1 MSIDLNQLNPLGFH
15 MADIIQNVQEVYK
28 KWESKSRP
36 RYNRTVGNKNKQGNY
51 GKQSYHTSS
60 LDRENREASWCKGQY
75 VEHNLRPSFQKRE
88 KSKEKLPHFSLPRY
102 HGIAQFK
109 MAPLL
114 VLSSKQRPFM
124 GECCQ
129 KCFPQSRGA
138 FDGNYEKSL
147 GIRDVLQTPN
157 ENRSIILPKSLD
169 QIIFLLKK
177 NSNFKYCDV
186 TPAVLK
192 NERVQLAVIK
202 ASHNEAEHL
211 INSFSFESLP
221 STKEWHRVKKYL
233 HRMKSHLSSLLL
245 RISGWFLFVLLSKI
259 LNSINIHMGHIEML
273 MKVSKNETPI
283 VYLPLH
289 RSNLDYVLISFILHV
304 YNLQSPL
311 IAIGEKLQ
319 YPVLGYL
326 LRFLGAFHTSLSLQ
340 EQVKLNKS
348 VLHALQQSYIGES
361 MKAGHNMEFFP
372 EGRRSVSGKSCMP
385 RSELISAVLE
395 SLVEGRIED
404 AYIVPVAISY
414 EKIVDGNF
422 ITEQLGKEHVLHNV
436 FSAISYFW
444 GILHSKF
451 GSVRVDFCQPFT
463 LKEFL
468 HSTKHAN
475 AFKAISSIETPPSSP
490 NSRST
495 SLKLSAY
502 EKAFTELGPIVTDL
516 GQHAVYDATNSAAL
530 MSTQILA
537 FLFLTK
543 HRKGATQQQ
552 LLYSIDWLRKE
563 LERRRWDVGFTGESL
578 AVLKHAVNLLGKA
591 LIDSETISVEWTSS
605 DMENN
610 NVTLVLYKPVVK
622 LPYVLELQYYA
633 NAVLPVFLVESVV
646 ANALLALLDGEIEL
660 LHDCDSKVM
669 VMRQEL
675 VDKAVELT
683 DILQFEFLFA
693 PPCQDISTVINNV
706 IEDLIGRECLQV
718 CGAVKIIGDRPVNSY
733 RNQSMYD
740 FLSDEEDFV
749 ERDQQLKVSL
759 TEESLS
765 MLQFLRCVLSP
776 YIESYWLAACALL
789 KLVNEE
795 REESEFFCE
804 MQKTAQERLHKGL
817 LAYEESFAAETLC
830 NALKLFERWN
840 ITEHYNYSSVKI
852 MYLHENF
859 NFEESVAE
867 VISKIEQFRK

>member
-1 MSIDLNQLNPLGFH
+1 

-36 RYNRTVGNKNKQGNY
+36 RYNRTVGNKNNQGNFDRH
-51 GKQSYHTSS
+51 SYHNNSF
-60 LDRENREASWCKGQY
+60 DGENGEASWCKGEYTQPG
-75 VEHNLRPSFQKRE
+75 LRPRFQKRD
-88 KSKEKLPHFSLPRY
+88 KLKDKVPHFNLPRY

-138 FDGNYEKSL
+138 FDGSYEKSL
-147 GIRDVLQTPN
+147 GIKDVLQKPN
-157 ENRSIILPKSLD
+157 ENRNFILPKSLD
-169 QIIFLLKK
+169 QILFLLRR
-177 NSNFKYCDV
+177 NSDYKYCDV
-186 TPAVLK
+186 TPAVLN

-202 ASHNEAEHL
+202 ASHNEAEQL
-211 INSFSFESLP
+211 ISSFNFESLP
-221 STKEWHRVKKYL
+221 STKEWHRVKKFL

-245 RISGWFLFVLLSKI
+245 RISGWFLFVLLSRI

-273 MKVSKNETPI
+273 TKVSKNETPI

-289 RSNLDYVLISFILHV
+289 RSNLDYVLISFILHM

-311 IAIGEKLQ
+311 IAIGERLQ
-319 YPVLGYL
+319 YPFLGYL
-326 LRFLGAFHTSLSLQ
+326 LKFLGAFHTSLSLQ

-348 VLHALQQSYIGES
+348 ILHALQQSYIGES

-372 EGRRSVSGKSCMP
+372 EGSRSLSGKSCMP

-404 AYIVPVAISY
+404 AYIVPIAISY

-422 ITEQLGKEHVLHNV
+422 IPEQLGKGHVLHSFV
-436 FSAISYFW
+436 SIISYMW
-444 GILHSKF
+444 SMLHSKF

-502 EKAFTELGPIVTDL
+502 EKAFTELGPIVEDL

-563 LERRRWDVGFTGESL
+563 LERRKWDVGFTGESL
-578 AVLKHAVNLLGKA
+578 AVLKHAVNLLGKD
-591 LIDSETISVEWTSS
+591 LIKSETISVEWASS

-610 NVTLVLYKPVVK
+610 NVTLVLYKPIVK

-633 NAVLPVFLVESVV
+633 NAVLPVFLLESIV

-660 LHDCDSKVM
+660 LHDCDSKLL

-693 PPCQDISTVINNV
+693 PPCQDIPSVINNV
-706 IEDLIGRECLQV
+706 IEDLIAKECLEV
-718 CGAVKIIGDRPVNSY
+718 CGAVIIGDKPINSY
-733 RNQSMYD
+733 RQQSTYD
-740 FLSDEEDFV
+740 FLSDEEDYI

-759 TEESLS
+759 TEESVGL
-765 MLQFLRCVLSP
+765 LQFFRCVLSP

-795 REESEFFCE
+795 REETEFFHE

-817 LAYEESFAAETLC
+817 LAYEESFALETLR
-830 NALKLFERWN
+830 NALELFEQWK
-840 ITEHYNYSSVKI
+840 ITEHYTYSSIKI
-852 MYLHENF
+852 IYLHEDF
-859 NFEESVAE
+859 NFEESIAE
-867 VISKIEQFRK
+867 VISRIEQFRK